1 MKYLL
6 ITLMLFSTF
15 SVYADDSE
23 AEKLF
28 QGCNELVSIY
38 KNYNDK
44 RLLAS
49 MLTSSSDAMLAGY
62 CMGVTKAFTGFGNSE
77 CGGRDWYEL
86 AEFIATKWKLKSQN
100 ISVNRALS
108 NICRD

>member
-6 ITLMLFSTF
+6 VIIMVLSTF
-15 SVYADDSE
+15 SVNADDSE
-23 AEKLF
+23 AEKLI

-38 KNYNDK
+38 KNHNDK

-49 MLTSSSDAMLAGY
+49 MLASSSDAMLAGY
-62 CMGVTKAFTGFGNSE
+62 CMGVTKTLTGFGKRE

-86 AEFIATKWKLKSQN
+86 AEVIAEKWKVKSQN
-100 ISVNRALS
+100 ISVNRALG
-108 NICRD
+108 NICRG